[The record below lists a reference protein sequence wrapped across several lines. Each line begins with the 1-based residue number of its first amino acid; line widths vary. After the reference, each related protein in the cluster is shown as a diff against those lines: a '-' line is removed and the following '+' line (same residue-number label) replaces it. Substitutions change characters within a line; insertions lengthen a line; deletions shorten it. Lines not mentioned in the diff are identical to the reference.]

1 MSKLFHTKMLGKL
14 AILAVVIVV
23 LAYLESPHDST
34 TYNSQNRIVNNK
46 SQRYSTTYKSE
57 YAWIT
62 LHPNTA
68 HILTFPANTI
78 LELDKLDE
86 EDLKKLGEKAKEL
99 KEELEEGEVEKLHR
113 KHGVKK

>member
-1 MSKLFHTKMLGKL
+1 MGW
-14 AILAVVIVV
+14 ILHALLEEV
-23 LAYLESPHDST
+23 LDDPKKNTVEYLKE
-34 TYNSQNRIVNNK
+34 K
-46 SQRYSTTYKSE
+46 
-57 YAWIT
+57 A
-62 LHPNTA
+62 
-68 HILTFPANTI
+68 